1 MQVSLLIPFRLL
13 LEVQGRRRIAIGPKL
28 LQLLVDF
35 VLRLNIL
42 HGTQRRDGKVTV
54 T

>member
-1 MQVSLLIPFRLL
+1 MQVSLLIPLRLL

-42 HGTQRRDGKVTV
+42 HDRQRREGKFT
-54 T
+54 